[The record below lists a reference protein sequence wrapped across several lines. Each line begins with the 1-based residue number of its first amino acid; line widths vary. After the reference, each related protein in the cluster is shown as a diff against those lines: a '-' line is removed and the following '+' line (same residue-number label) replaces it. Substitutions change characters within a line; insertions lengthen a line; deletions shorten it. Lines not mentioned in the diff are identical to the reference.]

1 MSEVSTPSL
10 SDIRADLLDWLCR
23 DDCTPQKADWCIR
36 RGLKRLNR
44 DLRIPAMETDLVLSP
59 TSADEPLVSID
70 LPELDTFLAIIR
82 LEADGYPYKPAPLDV
97 MPQGSTR
104 CFNNGRYFARDL
116 RTLVLG
122 SPARQW
128 VRLVYYKAFP
138 SMFADTDTSDV
149 LIYAYDALL
158 FAALAQAG
166 DVFAMPDNVQQAWE
180 AKYQREVMQLNAVAQ
195 TLDTLGG
202 PIAVSNADHY
212 PT

>member
-1 MSEVSTPSL
+1 
-10 SDIRADLLDWLCR
+10 
-23 DDCTPQKADWCIR
+23 
-36 RGLKRLNR
+36 
-44 DLRIPAMETDLVLSP
+44 METDLVLSP
-59 TSADEPLVSID
+59 TSADEPLISID

-97 MPQGSTR
+97 MPRGSMR

-128 VRLVYYKAFP
+128 ARLVYYKAFP